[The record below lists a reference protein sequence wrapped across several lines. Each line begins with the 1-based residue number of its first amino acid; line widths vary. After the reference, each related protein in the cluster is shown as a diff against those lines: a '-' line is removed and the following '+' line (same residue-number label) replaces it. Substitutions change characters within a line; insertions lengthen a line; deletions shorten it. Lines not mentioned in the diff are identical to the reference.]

1 MLAIVEIFKFI
12 FFVYGAVILL
22 QILLSATPLRYKKPL
37 SCAACLSFWIG
48 LVSCDLFL
56 PIEGWM
62 FRIEMAVIAA
72 GTSWLLDGIVKGE
85 K

>member
-1 MLAIVEIFKFI
+1 MEFVKYI

-22 QILLSATPLRYKKPL
+22 QIVLTGTPLRHIKPFKC
-37 SCAACLSFWIG
+37 SACLAFWIG
-48 LVSCDLFL
+48 IASNNLFFQL
-56 PIEGWM
+56 KGFWDMIV
-62 FRIEMAVIAA
+62 MAVVAA